1 MGGSLLCEYIT
12 SNFAKV
18 HLKLYTVIL
27 YVASPTWMTPQSGCT
42 WRSWSAKPRLRPE
55 VMSSLPILMGI
66 TPPVQLL
73 DT

>member
-12 SNFAKV
+12 LTSLMFV
-18 HLKLYTVIL
+18 QLYTVIL

-73 DT
+73 NT